1 MSSSW
6 TTVSTTA
13 TTTSTTASTG
23 AAAGTGP
30 RGTSS
35 SSVLRV
41 SGLHHHYAGAAQE
54 SLAGVDL
61 DVHPNEVVA
70 LVGPSGCGKST
81 LLSILAGL
89 DQPTAGTITASANQT
104 ALMFQDASLFPWL
117 TVAGNLELVLKL
129 RGVPRRERPAR
140 AEELLAL
147 VRLTGRGDAR
157 PHELSGGMR
166 QRVALAR
173 AFAQEADLV
182 LMDEPF
188 GALDAV
194 TRAGM
199 HAELE
204 HLHVARPFTVVLVTH
219 DVREAAVLAD
229 RVLVLGVPGRVVAE
243 VAVDLPRPRAGR
255 SEVDDLSRHLGSLLP
270 GHAE

>member
-13 TTTSTTASTG
+13 AATSTATTAT
-23 AAAGTGP
+23 AAAGS
-30 RGTSS
+30 RGTPSS
-35 SSVLRV
+35 SMLRV
-41 SGLHHHYAGAAQE
+41 SGLHHRYTGAAQE

-81 LLSILAGL
+81 LLAILAGL
-89 DQPTAGTITASANQT
+89 DQPTAGTITAAARET

-129 RGVPRRERPAR
+129 RGVPRGERPAR
-140 AEELLAL
+140 VQELLGL

-204 HLHVARPFTVVLVTH
+204 RLHVARPFTVVLVTH

-255 SEVDDLSRHLGSLLP
+255 AEVDDLSRHLGSLLP